1 MVTDPAGLFEILSS
15 AKVLRLGLVDRGRA
29 YIVPLNFGYD
39 ASPSS
44 PPETWRL
51 FVHCA
56 SSGRKID
63 LLRRTPIVS
72 FELDTHHSL
81 RSGDSACDYSYSYSC
96 IMGEAVARFLTSLD
110 DKRDAFSLLMD
121 HQAHPGNWTFDDAL
135 LSRTTALALRV
146 TSISGKRNIQ
156 T

>member
-1 MVTDPAGLFEILSS
+1 
-15 AKVLRLGLVDRGRA
+15 
-29 YIVPLNFGYD
+29 
-39 ASPSS
+39 
-44 PPETWRL
+44 
-51 FVHCA
+51 
-56 SSGRKID
+56 
-63 LLRRTPIVS
+63 
-72 FELDTHHSL
+72 
-81 RSGDSACDYSYSYSC
+81 
-96 IMGEAVARFLTSLD
+96 MGEAVARFLTSLD